1 MIFSPLI
8 IGYLNLIMN
17 DKNNVIINEEKRIK
31 NSEYSSKEHQDLD
44 VPSVPV
50 APKKKDRITSESPGL
65 STDLLKKMKAL
76 ESDLIKVVL
85 VSCER
90 CGEIIAVPIIKIAI
104 LESKLPV
111 VPFSYV
117 HLNKKGKDQ
126 HCITLHLDHDFDIR
140 RQRISDVI
148 IEKR

>member
-1 MIFSPLI
+1 
-8 IGYLNLIMN
+8 MN
-17 DKNNVIINEEKRIK
+17 DKNSAVPNEKKVIKK
-31 NSEYSSKEHQDLD
+31 SEYSSKEHQDLD
-44 VPSVPV
+44 VPSVPA

-76 ESDLIKVVL
+76 ESESIKVVL

-90 CGEIIAVPIIKIAI
+90 CEEIIAVPIIKKAI
-104 LESKLPV
+104 TNSKLPV

-117 HLNKKGKDQ
+117 HMNTKGKDQ

-148 IEKR
+148 IEER

>member
-1 MIFSPLI
+1 MK
-8 IGYLNLIMN
+8 
-17 DKNNVIINEEKRIK
+17 DKNNTIPNEKK
-31 NSEYSSKEHQDLD
+31 VLTSSEYSSKEHRDLD

-76 ESDLIKVVL
+76 ESDSIKVVL

-90 CGEIIAVPIIKIAI
+90 CGEIIPVPITKKVII
-104 LESKLPV
+104 SSNLPV

-117 HLNKKGKDQ
+117 HMNSKGKDQ
-126 HCITLHLDHDFDIR
+126 HCLTLHLDHDFDIR
-140 RQRISDVI
+140 RQRLSDVVI
-148 IEKR
+148 ADD

>member
-1 MIFSPLI
+1 MK
-8 IGYLNLIMN
+8 
-17 DKNNVIINEEKRIK
+17 DKNNTISNEKKIINS
-31 NSEYSSKEHQDLD
+31 SEYSSKEHKDLD

-50 APKKKDRITSESPGL
+50 APKKKDRITSDSPGL

-76 ESDLIKVVL
+76 ESDSIKVVL

-90 CGEIIAVPIIKIAI
+90 CGEIIPVPITKTVIT
-104 LESKLPV
+104 SSNLPV

-117 HLNKKGKDQ
+117 HMNPKGKDQ

-140 RQRISDVI
+140 RQRLSDVI
-148 IEKR
+148 VEKREKLH

>member
-1 MIFSPLI
+1 MILSPLI
-8 IGYLNLIMN
+8 IGNLNLIMN
-17 DKNNVIINEEKRIK
+17 DKNTLHTEEKRIK

-65 STDLLKKMKAL
+65 STDLLKKMKSL
-76 ESDLIKVVL
+76 ESDSIKVVL

-90 CGEIIAVPIIKIAI
+90 CGEIIVVPINKAAI
-104 LESKLPV
+104 VDSKLPV

-117 HLNKKGKDQ
+117 HMNAKGRDQ

-148 IEKR
+148 IETR

>member
-1 MIFSPLI
+1 
-8 IGYLNLIMN
+8 MN
-17 DKNNVIINEEKRIK
+17 DKNNTMSNEKKVIE
-31 NSEYSSKEHQDLD
+31 SSDYSSKEHQDLD
-44 VPSVPV
+44 VPSVPI
-50 APKKKDRITSESPGL
+50 APKKKDRITSDSPGL
-65 STDLLKKMKAL
+65 STDLLKKMKSL
-76 ESDLIKVVL
+76 ESDSVKVVL

-90 CGEIIAVPIIKIAI
+90 CGEIIVVPITKAVI
-104 LESKLPV
+104 LDSKLPV

-117 HLNKKGKDQ
+117 HMNAKRKDQ

>member
-1 MIFSPLI
+1 
-8 IGYLNLIMN
+8 MN
-17 DKNNVIINEEKRIK
+17 DKNNAIPNEKKVIKS
-31 NSEYSSKEHQDLD
+31 SEYSSKEHQDLD

-50 APKKKDRITSESPGL
+50 APKKKDRITSDSPGL

-76 ESDLIKVVL
+76 ESDSVKVVL

-90 CGEIIAVPIIKIAI
+90 CEEIIPVPITKKMIT
-104 LESKLPV
+104 SSNLPV

-117 HLNKKGKDQ
+117 HMNSQGKDQ